1 MTGYCFIFREIISSM
16 KRLII
21 AVLWLVNV
29 QGISQVLPL
38 SDQAQIS
45 LITLGPDQNELV
57 QAFGHSAFRVADPR
71 VGIDYVYNYGVFSF
85 NQPNFYLNF
94 ARGHNYYYVG
104 VASYPDF
111 IEPYIYYNRFIHE
124 QVLNLTKDQKQNMF
138 DYLQWNARPEN
149 RSYLY
154 DYFFNN
160 CATKIRDVLT
170 TVLKD
175 EVQFDGSF
183 IKTDYTI
190 RELTDLYLKPLP
202 WGDLGLDIGLGS
214 PIDRKATPNEYM
226 FLPDYVE
233 YSFDH
238 ASLIQGGTKI
248 PLVKSKKIAFTST
261 PEPPQKSL
269 IHPWT
274 AFGTLLLAGIA
285 LSIRDF
291 RRKKITLWFDVL
303 LLVSAGLIGV
313 ILLLLWTATD
323 HHACV
328 KNYNLLWALPTH
340 LFAPI
345 FLFRKSKPGW
355 LGKYFLATGIID
367 LLLLLTWPILPQF
380 LNYFLIP
387 VVAALLVRSIT
398 LFRLLPVAGNG
409 EGRSLTGLRE

>member
-1 MTGYCFIFREIISSM
+1 MEGYCFIFREIISTM
-16 KRLII
+16 KRLMI
-21 AVLWLVNV
+21 AILCLATG
-29 QGISQVLPL
+29 QGFSQGLPL
-38 SDQAQIS
+38 SGQAQIS
-45 LITLGPDQNELV
+45 VITLGPDQNELV
-57 QAFGHSAFRVADPR
+57 QAFGHNAYRVVDPR
-71 VGIDYVYNYGVFSF
+71 LGIDYAYNYGVFSF

-111 IEPYIYYNRFIHE
+111 IQAYIYYNRFIHE
-124 QVLNLTKDQKQNMF
+124 QVLDLTQDQKQRIF
-138 DYLQWNARPEN
+138 DYLQWNAQPEN

-170 TVLKD
+170 TVLK
-175 EVQFDGSF
+175 EEIQFDGSF

-226 FLPDYVE
+226 FLPDYIE

-238 ASLIQGGTKI
+238 ASLIHGDTKI
-248 PLVKSKKIAFTST
+248 PLVKSKKVVFAST
-261 PEPPQKSL
+261 PEPPQESL

-274 AFGTLLLAGIA
+274 AFGLLLVIGIA
-285 LSIRDF
+285 LSIWDL
-291 RRKKITLWFDVL
+291 RRKKISVWFDAL
-303 LLVSAGLIGV
+303 LLGSSGLIGI

-328 KNYNLLWALPTH
+328 KNYNMLWALPTH
-340 LFAPI
+340 FLALI
-345 FLFRKSKPGW
+345 FLLRKNKPGW
-355 LGKYFLATGIID
+355 LRNYFLATGAID

-398 LFRLLPVAGNG
+398 LFKLLPEAKVTVNVDP
-409 EGRSLTGLRE
+409 